1 MISTFS
7 LEKIFRLRAT
17 ISRLTCSINSCTLAN
32 PHTHSFTNTYTYVHN
47 SLVHITHIHVHTSAM
62 AASTKIH
69 THYCTRR
76 QLKNTRIA
84 HTQYTYK
91 TKHTNTDM
99 YTQKKQRTNTYLRTK
114 HTHTHDCW
122 TKCWRNIVSKRL
134 RWLIMVRN
142 SFIWTEK
149 IVVDRWGYKIQSY

>member
-32 PHTHSFTNTYTYVHN
+32 PHTLIHKYIHICSQFTCSH
-47 SLVHITHIHVHTSAM
+47 
-62 AASTKIH
+62 H
-69 THYCTRR
+69 THTCAHICNGGKHKNRHTLLHT
-76 QLKNTRIA
+76 QTVKNTRIA

-99 YTQKKQRTNTYLRTK
+99 YTQKKKQRTNTYLRTK
-114 HTHTHDCW
+114 HTHTHMIVE
-122 TKCWRNIVSKRL
+122 RNAEEILCQR
-134 RWLIMVRN
+134 
-142 SFIWTEK
+142 
-149 IVVDRWGYKIQSY
+149 DYGD